1 MLTMQQMRAI
11 FDKLDDPRARN
22 ARFSLFDIIFI
33 SLAATLAGAETCF
46 QFSLFAKTKQQA
58 LRELLG
64 IRGRMPSHDTFS
76 RIFRILDP
84 HAFEATLRD
93 LNDRLGLTIGKHD
106 IVSFDG
112 KSLRGATAEGGRF
125 LPLHLVNV
133 WATKAGMALAQVKSP
148 NRNEVAGALRV
159 LDLLQIEGAI
169 VTADALHCRADIA
182 KAILDKGADY
192 VLALKANQ
200 PNLCKAANACI
211 EMAPHKDRLTQP
223 TQRCHGRFERRRATV
238 VQLADPAL
246 LPPFPGVQAVAR
258 IEYWRGK
265 RALPATP
272 TFVKLFLLSRLVSA
286 RRLLRIARDHWKIEN
301 HLHWRLDV
309 TFGEDHNRA
318 RKDNAPQ
325 NIAVLR
331 KIAINILSR
340 DTHELPTKHK
350 LLRAAWLPNSCAFLS
365 DGPQFASTPQ

>member
-1 MLTMQQMRAI
+1 MQQMRAI
-11 FDKLDDPRARN
+11 FGKLDDPRARN

-33 SLAATLAGAETCF
+33 ALAATLSGAETCF
-46 QFSLFAKTKQQA
+46 QISLFARTKQQA

-84 HAFEATLRD
+84 QAFEATLRD
-93 LNDRLGLTIGKHD
+93 LNDRLGLTVGKHD

-112 KSLRGATAEGGRF
+112 KSLRNATAEGGRF
-125 LPLHLVNV
+125 QPLHLVNV
-133 WATKAGMALAQVKSP
+133 WAARAGMALAQFKAP

-159 LDLLQIEGAI
+159 LDLVQIEGAI

-182 KAILDKGADY
+182 QAILDKGADY

-200 PNLCKAANACI
+200 PKLCQAVEACI
-211 EMAPHKDRLTQP
+211 KLAPDKDRATQP
-223 TQRCHGRFERRRATV
+223 TQRRHGRFERRRATV
-238 VQLADPAL
+238 VRIAEPTL
-246 LPPFPGVQAVAR
+246 LPRFPGVQAVAR

-265 RALPATP
+265 SALPATP
-272 TFVKLFLLSRLVSA
+272 FVKLFLLSRLMSA
-286 RRLLRIARDHWKIEN
+286 RSLLRTARDHWKIEN

-309 TFGEDHNRA
+309 TFGEDHSRA

-340 DTHELPTKHK
+340 DTHRLPTKHK
-350 LLRAAWLPNSCAFLS
+350 ILRAAWMPNSCSFLS
-365 DGPQFASTPQ
+365 DIPRFASTPQ